1 MIVTKYQ
8 VYKLQKRDFNWL
20 VCLAAISF
28 FSLHDRRLHEWLAGQ
43 ASFFEKSP
51 SLTAY
56 EEMTESNI
64 KEIQQQ
70 VCKTKKRV
78 KALMRTM
85 ENQNRLLVLMAKKM
99 DLNVEADDLD
109 AKNALSE
116 TELLEPRSL
125 GNNESDDD
133 KKDRKTEVAG
143 L

>member
-1 MIVTKYQ
+1 M
-8 VYKLQKRDFNWL
+8 
-20 VCLAAISF
+20 
-28 FSLHDRRLHEWLAGQ
+28 
-43 ASFFEKSP
+43 
-51 SLTAY
+51 TAY

-109 AKNALSE
+109 AKNVLSE
-116 TELLEPRSL
+116 IELLEPRSL
-125 GNNESDDD
+125 GNNESEDD
-133 KKDRKTEVAG
+133 KNDRKTEVDG
-143 L
+143 P

>member
-1 MIVTKYQ
+1 
-8 VYKLQKRDFNWL
+8 
-20 VCLAAISF
+20 
-28 FSLHDRRLHEWLAGQ
+28 
-43 ASFFEKSP
+43 
-51 SLTAY
+51 
-56 EEMTESNI
+56 
-64 KEIQQQ
+64 
-70 VCKTKKRV
+70 
-78 KALMRTM
+78 MRTM

>member
-1 MIVTKYQ
+1 
-8 VYKLQKRDFNWL
+8 
-20 VCLAAISF
+20 
-28 FSLHDRRLHEWLAGQ
+28 
-43 ASFFEKSP
+43 
-51 SLTAY
+51 
-56 EEMTESNI
+56 MTESNI

-143 L
+143 I

>member
-1 MIVTKYQ
+1 
-8 VYKLQKRDFNWL
+8 
-20 VCLAAISF
+20 
-28 FSLHDRRLHEWLAGQ
+28 
-43 ASFFEKSP
+43 
-51 SLTAY
+51 
-56 EEMTESNI
+56 MTESNI

-116 TELLEPRSL
+116 TELLELRSL

-133 KKDRKTEVAG
+133 KNGRKTEVAG

>member
-1 MIVTKYQ
+1 
-8 VYKLQKRDFNWL
+8 
-20 VCLAAISF
+20 
-28 FSLHDRRLHEWLAGQ
+28 
-43 ASFFEKSP
+43 
-51 SLTAY
+51 
-56 EEMTESNI
+56 MTESNI

-125 GNNESDDD
+125 GNNERDDD

>member
-1 MIVTKYQ
+1 
-8 VYKLQKRDFNWL
+8 
-20 VCLAAISF
+20 
-28 FSLHDRRLHEWLAGQ
+28 
-43 ASFFEKSP
+43 
-51 SLTAY
+51 
-56 EEMTESNI
+56 MTESNI

-109 AKNALSE
+109 TKNALSE
-116 TELLEPRSL
+116 TDLLEPRGL
-125 GNNESDDD
+125 GNNISADEEN
-133 KKDRKTEVAG
+133 DRKTEVAR

>member
-1 MIVTKYQ
+1 
-8 VYKLQKRDFNWL
+8 
-20 VCLAAISF
+20 
-28 FSLHDRRLHEWLAGQ
+28 
-43 ASFFEKSP
+43 
-51 SLTAY
+51 
-56 EEMTESNI
+56 MTESNI
-64 KEIQQQ
+64 KQIQQQ

-116 TELLEPRSL
+116 IELLEPRSL
-125 GNNESDDD
+125 GNNESDND
-133 KKDRKTEVAG
+133 KNDRKTEVDG

>member
-1 MIVTKYQ
+1 
-8 VYKLQKRDFNWL
+8 
-20 VCLAAISF
+20 
-28 FSLHDRRLHEWLAGQ
+28 
-43 ASFFEKSP
+43 
-51 SLTAY
+51 
-56 EEMTESNI
+56 MTESNI

-116 TELLEPRSL
+116 TELLELRSL

-133 KKDRKTEVAG
+133 KKGRKTEEAG

>member
-1 MIVTKYQ
+1 
-8 VYKLQKRDFNWL
+8 
-20 VCLAAISF
+20 
-28 FSLHDRRLHEWLAGQ
+28 
-43 ASFFEKSP
+43 
-51 SLTAY
+51 
-56 EEMTESNI
+56 MTESNI

-109 AKNALSE
+109 TKNALSE
-116 TELLEPRSL
+116 TDLLEPRGL
-125 GNNESDDD
+125 GNNISADEEN
-133 KKDRKTEVAG
+133 DRKTEVTR

>member
-1 MIVTKYQ
+1 
-8 VYKLQKRDFNWL
+8 
-20 VCLAAISF
+20 
-28 FSLHDRRLHEWLAGQ
+28 
-43 ASFFEKSP
+43 
-51 SLTAY
+51 
-56 EEMTESNI
+56 MTESNI

-116 TELLEPRSL
+116 TDLLEPRGW
-125 GNNESDDD
+125 GNNVSADEEN
-133 KKDRKTEVAG
+133 DRKTEVAR